1 MNLKKWQAA
10 MIGIV
15 GSCLVVL
22 SLVVTKVQA
31 EQDTSMYRLYNP
43 NSGEH
48 FYTQNPTERLVLAQS
63 GWRYEGVG
71 WVAPSQSTLPVYRL
85 YNQHTGDHHYTLSI
99 GEKNYLAQI
108 GWRNEGIGWYS
119 ADKQQIPLY
128 RSYNPNA
135 KVGSHNYTTSVT
147 EHQALLTSGWRDEK
161 IGWYALKTGQS
172 VEVYGWNRVI
182 KQTGFDSRQIGLACL
197 QLVNQER
204 QKQGVAPLQWNEQAF
219 KVADL
224 RAWEIML
231 NFEHKRP
238 DGRKLDTINYEGIV
252 SPNYHYF
259 GENIAYRSYAPGSN
273 AEIAQRF
280 FEMWKNSPGHY
291 KNMVSA
297 NYKEIGCAFA
307 YANGIVYGSQNFY
320 TF

>member
-1 MNLKKWQAA
+1 
-10 MIGIV
+10 
-15 GSCLVVL
+15 
-22 SLVVTKVQA
+22 
-31 EQDTSMYRLYNP
+31 MYRLYNP

-48 FYTQNPTERLVLAQS
+48 FYTQYPTERLVLAQS

-85 YNQHTGDHHYTLSI
+85 YNQHTSDHHYTLSV
-99 GEKNYLAQI
+99 GEKNYLVQI
-108 GWRNEGIGWYS
+108 GWQNEGI
-119 ADKQQIPLY
+119 
-128 RSYNPNA
+128 
-135 KVGSHNYTTSVT
+135 V
-147 EHQALLTSGWRDEK
+147 
-161 IGWYALKTGQS
+161 WYALKTGQS

-182 KQTGFDSRQIGLACL
+182 NQTGFDSRQIGLACL

-231 NFEHKRP
+231 NFEHNLP

-252 SPNYHYF
+252 LPNYHYF
-259 GENIAYRSYAPGSN
+259 GENIAYRSYSPGSN
-273 AEIAQRF
+273 VEIAQRF
-280 FEMWKNSPGHY
+280 FEMWKNSPRHY

-297 NYKEIGCAFA
+297 NYKEIGCAFT

-320 TF
+320 AF